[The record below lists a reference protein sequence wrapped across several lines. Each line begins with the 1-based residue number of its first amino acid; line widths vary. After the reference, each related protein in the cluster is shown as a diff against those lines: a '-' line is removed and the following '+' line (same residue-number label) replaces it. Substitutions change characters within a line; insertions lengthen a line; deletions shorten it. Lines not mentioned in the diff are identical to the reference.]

1 MPLELGDTTATL
13 IGVVTVDEVEQ
24 LAGWLRVTAR
34 PRVNLRRCNHLHTG
48 AFQAM
53 LRFRP
58 KVTAAPADAFL
69 SAQVLPLLAGSSGV
83 PSRSGSATPKEWEPP

>member
-13 IGVVTVDEVEQ
+13 TGVVTVDEVEQ

-34 PRVNLRRCNHLHTG
+34 PKVNLRRCNHLHTG

-58 KVTAAPADAFL
+58 KVTAAPRNHVVA
-69 SAQVLPLLAGSSGV
+69 
-83 PSRSGSATPKEWEPP
+83 PKR

>member
-13 IGVVTVDEVEQ
+13 TDVVTVDEVEQ
-24 LAGWLRVTAR
+24 LAGWLRTTAK

-58 KVTAAPADAFL
+58 KVTAAPSDVFL
-69 SAQVLPLLAGSSGV
+69 AGQVLPLLAGGNGV
-83 PSRSGSATPKEWEPP
+83 PNRPESEPP

>member
-13 IGVVTVDEVEQ
+13 TGVVTVDEVET
-24 LAGWLRVTAR
+24 LAAWLRATAK

-58 KVTAAPADAFL
+58 KVSAAPTDAFL
-69 SAQVLPLLAGSSGV
+69 AGQVLPLLAGSNGTAT
-83 PSRSGSATPKEWEPP
+83 RQGSEPP

>member
-13 IGVVTVDEVEQ
+13 TGVVTVDEVEQ
-24 LAGWLRVTAR
+24 LAGWLRTTAR
-34 PRVNLRRCNHLHTG
+34 PKLNLRRCNHLHTG

-58 KVTAAPADAFL
+58 KISAAPTDAFL
-69 SAQVLPLLAGSSGV
+69 AGQVLPLLAGGSGT
-83 PSRSGSATPKEWEPP
+83 PTRPGSEPP

>member
-13 IGVVTVDEVEQ
+13 TGVVTVDEVEQ

-34 PRVNLRRCNHLHTG
+34 PKVNLRRCNHLHTG

-69 SAQVLPLLAGSSGV
+69 SAHVLPLLAGSSG
-83 PSRSGSATPKEWEPP
+83 PPNRPESEPP

>member
-13 IGVVTVDEVEQ
+13 TGVVTADEVEQ
-24 LAGWLRVTAR
+24 LAAWLRMTAR
-34 PRVNLRRCNHLHTG
+34 PRVNLRRCDHLHAG

-58 KVTAAPADAFL
+58 RVSGAPADAFL
-69 SAQVLPLLAGSSGV
+69 AAQVLPLLTG
-83 PSRSGSATPKEWEPP
+83 R